1 MYSTMTSK
9 RSVAGGRPGTSSRA
23 AVSAGTAQSIRYKLL
38 VVEDDEDARALLS
51 EHLRREGF
59 TVAAASGARDGLLQ
73 AVDWRPD
80 LIVSDV
86 AMPETDGLQ
95 FCRALRADARTAGV
109 PVILISG
116 SKTALEDQIEGMGE
130 GADDYLVKP
139 YSPSLLVAKIR
150 AVLRR
155 YSFPAELQERL
166 RVAGLELD
174 GASRKVRA
182 RGREIALTRKEFD
195 LLALLLRKPGRVLSV
210 PYLLETVWGYDPAQ
224 YNEPRTIQVHVS
236 TLRRKLGR
244 PLSSRIVNV
253 PALGYR
259 FDL

>member
-1 MYSTMTSK
+1 MYAIMTRR
-9 RSVAGGRPGTSSRA
+9 RSAVSEPGARSRA
-23 AVSAGTAQSIRYKLL
+23 AVTAGTSQSIRYKVL
-38 VVEDDEDARALLS
+38 VVEDDADAREILS

-59 TVAAASGARDGLLQ
+59 TVAAAQGAREALLQ

-80 LIVSDV
+80 LMVSDV
-86 AMPETDGLQ
+86 AMPETDGFQL
-95 FCRALRADARTAGV
+95 CRALRADARTAGI

-155 YSFPAELQERL
+155 YSFPPELQERL

-182 RGREIALTRKEFD
+182 RGREIYLTRKEFD

-244 PLSSRIVNV
+244 SLGSRIVNV